1 MTEGDAAAALR
12 EAMITAMR
20 LGGPPLLAALAAG
33 LLISVIQSV
42 TQISESSLAFLPK
55 LAAVVAVLML
65 LGPFMLATLT
75 DSARASFARIARHEA
90 GPGP

>member
-1 MTEGDAAAALR
+1 MSEGEVAAALR
-12 EAMITAMR
+12 EAMIMAMR

-75 DSARASFARIARHEA
+75 DSARTSFERIARHET
-90 GPGP
+90 GR